1 MLNPTTVQIN
11 NHKSADTIYILVD
24 ISWDGVPAEGRAMQE
39 FDQNGFYKKL
49 EKEIA
54 RLEKTA
60 DRLEGMDQE
69 LVRNMVHAL
78 ELECARFRASEETL
92 SGIREQERE
101 EARQTVITLLN
112 RIEDQVQELDTI
124 LGKDENRGIGSRTEA
139 NRVVGQFF
147 LDCQVAEERMKQ
159 YAFRGL
165 LSKDQIRDLNTQ
177 LKGLVHRMIELTRK
191 SDLLTD
197 AVLESY
203 EALIVG
209 P

>member
-1 MLNPTTVQIN
+1 M
-11 NHKSADTIYILVD
+11 
-24 ISWDGVPAEGRAMQE
+24 E

-60 DRLEGMDQE
+60 DRLEGMDRD
-69 LVRNMVHAL
+69 LVKNMVHAL
-78 ELECARFRASEETL
+78 ELECARFRSSEVTFSEV
-92 SGIREQERE
+92 REQERE
-101 EARQTVITLLN
+101 EARSTTIAILN
-112 RIEDQVQELDTI
+112 KIETQVRDLDVI

-139 NRVVGQFF
+139 NRIVDQFF
-147 LDCQVAEERMKQ
+147 LDCQLAEEQMKQ

-165 LSKDQIRDLNTQ
+165 LSKEQIRDLNIQ
-177 LKGLVHRMIELTRK
+177 LKGLVHQMIQLSKK

-203 EALIVG
+203 EAMIVG

>member
-1 MLNPTTVQIN
+1 LGKIGDKRKRGYVF
-11 NHKSADTIYILVD
+11 V
-24 ISWDGVPAEGRAMQE
+24 E

-60 DRLEGMDQE
+60 DRLDGMDRE
-69 LVRNMVHAL
+69 LVKNMVHAL

-92 SGIREQERE
+92 SGMREQERD
-101 EARQTVITLLN
+101 EARSTVITLLN
-112 RIEDQVQELDTI
+112 RIEAQVQELDSI
-124 LGKDENRGIGSRTEA
+124 LGKDENRVIGSPSDA
-139 NRVVGQFF
+139 NQIVGQFF
-147 LDCQVAEERMKQ
+147 LDCQVVEERIKQ
-159 YAFRGL
+159 YSFRGL
-165 LSKDQIRDLNTQ
+165 LTKDQIRDLNIQ
-177 LKGLVHRMIELTRK
+177 LKGIVHRMIELSRK

-203 EALIVG
+203 EAMIVG

>member
-1 MLNPTTVQIN
+1 
-11 NHKSADTIYILVD
+11 LVERD
-24 ISWDGVPAEGRAMQE
+24 KGCVVVE

-54 RLEKTA
+54 RLETTA
-60 DRLEGMDQE
+60 DRLEGMDRE
-69 LVRNMVHAL
+69 LVKNMVHAL

-92 SGIREQERE
+92 SGVREQERE
-101 EARQTVITLLN
+101 EARTTVITLLN
-112 RIEDQVQELDTI
+112 RIEIQVQELDTI
-124 LGKDENRGIGSRTEA
+124 LGKDENSGIGTRTEA
-139 NRVVGQFF
+139 NRIVAQFF

-165 LSKDQIRDLNTQ
+165 LTREQIRDLNIQ

-203 EALIVG
+203 EAMIVG